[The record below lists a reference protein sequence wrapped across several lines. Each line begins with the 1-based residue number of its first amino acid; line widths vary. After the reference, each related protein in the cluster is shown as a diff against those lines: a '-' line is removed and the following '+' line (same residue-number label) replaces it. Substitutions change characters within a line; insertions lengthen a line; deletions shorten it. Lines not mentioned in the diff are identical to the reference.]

1 MAHRKDDPVFNVKF
15 VQLVEQQP
23 CLWNYTHPGYSKKE
37 EVIRA
42 WQDVANDMKDTVRN
56 SRERW
61 RTIRSS
67 FLRSM
72 KLGRTQT
79 GRGKRKYYLS
89 KYLQFL
95 LPYTKARAHL
105 YKHQQQQQQQQQSP
119 QQQPQTLSAQAQA
132 LAQLQANP
140 IGGGGMVL
148 RKLSSATFV
157 PMNRSLGQLRVIQ
170 QQQQTH
176 QQRQSQQQQQ
186 PILEDISSDSQDSE
200 EMQPKQLQTE
210 CVCVDAEAQQP
221 PPQAPPP
228 PPPQPPQQ
236 PPPTHQPS
244 IRCRPLATIKAEQPQ
259 PLPQPPPQITREQ
272 QQQIQSCITLPAS
285 MNWHDLAD
293 WIRQNNNNVST
304 NSMCATYT
312 PWNPPTNHLMQN
324 QVSSTTPPLPPTP
337 ASMQTDANFLFLI
350 SLHPYLS
357 EMTGKQNRRFR
368 QKVVRLIDDILD
380 NVDSTT
386 RD

>member
-1 MAHRKDDPVFNVKF
+1 LAMAHRKDDPVFNVKF

-140 IGGGGMVL
+140 IGGGGM
-148 RKLSSATFV
+148 
-157 PMNRSLGQLRVIQ
+157 
-170 QQQQTH
+170 
-176 QQRQSQQQQQ
+176 
-186 PILEDISSDSQDSE
+186 
-200 EMQPKQLQTE
+200 
-210 CVCVDAEAQQP
+210 P

-380 NVDSTT
+380 NVDS
-386 RD
+386 